1 MNIEAAEVFMKNA
14 TWRCWHL
21 LLKSVVGQPKKDWYG
36 FKSWRAYPRMQ
47 ELAEFEKD
55 LAALIQ
61 RVKHKPRSNKFL
73 DNLSKIGKEINGMK
87 DLIISAD
94 KTNNKY
100 LVPATVYNTL
110 KAKQIEKSYKKAG
123 TEEVESVTVEH
134 SELSEGLGIDERIFR
149 TVR

>member
-110 KAKQIEKSYKKAG
+110 KAK
-123 TEEVESVTVEH
+123 
-134 SELSEGLGIDERIFR
+134 
-149 TVR
+149 